1 MQSTKLED
9 KSNRLLSRAVRLLED
24 LLSKGK
30 PATLNELTNALD
42 LPKPTVYR
50 LLSALSDLNLLE
62 RDPITRRYG
71 IGNALL
77 EMGQRVTQQRWPSTR
92 RRALMQDLV
101 DDLGETC
108 NFVVRVG
115 NEVIWIER
123 IETND
128 PVRLHMDRGTHA
140 PLYCTAS
147 GKLFLSYLS
156 ELEIERILQSNP
168 IEPLT
173 EKTHRS
179 KSALYKDI
187 SRIRKTRI
195 SYDRGEFLSD
205 SFAVAVPIEGK
216 NGFIVAALSAHGPA
230 YRFSEER
237 VGRFIP
243 KLKACARVLSMST
256 ATEVG

>member
-1 MQSTKLED
+1 MQSTQLED
-9 KSNRLLSRAVRLLED
+9 KTNRMLSRAVRLLED
-24 LLSKGK
+24 LLSRGK
-30 PATLNELTNALD
+30 PATLNEITNALD

-77 EMGQRVTQQRWPSTR
+77 EMGQRVIQQPWPSSR

-115 NEVIWIER
+115 NEVIWVER

-128 PVRLHMDRGTHA
+128 PVRLHMDRGTRA

-156 ELEIERILQSNP
+156 ELEIERILESNP
-168 IEPLT
+168 IEPRT
-173 EKTHRS
+173 KRTHRS
-179 KSALYKDI
+179 ISALYADI
-187 SRIRKTRI
+187 SLIRQTRI

-216 NGFIVAALSAHGPA
+216 DGFIVAALSAHGPA

-243 KLKACARVLSMST
+243 KLKACARKLSMSGV
-256 ATEVG
+256 TEME

>member
-1 MQSTKLED
+1 MQSTQLKD

-77 EMGQRVTQQRWPSTR
+77 EMGQRVTQQPWPSTR
-92 RRALMQDLV
+92 RRALIQDLV

-173 EKTHRS
+173 NKTHRS

-187 SRIRKTRI
+187 SRIRQTRI
-195 SYDRGEFLSD
+195 SYDRGEFLSN

-216 NGFIVAALSAHGPA
+216 DGFIVAALSAHGPA

-237 VGRFIP
+237 VRRFIP

-256 ATEVG
+256 VTEVE